1 MSQAELSRKTG
12 APRSDIS
19 KYEAGQAAPQPPRLA
34 VLARVLGVPAAS
46 LLEAPGDGESLAQVR
61 AAAGLTQAG
70 LASRAGI
77 GLKRYELAETGRRP
91 LSETDIARFAAAVGM
106 PAQRVRAAHGR
117 DVARAR
123 VRNAAA
129 ANGAADSGP
138 PEPGTPAGS
147 GIRG

>member
-1 MSQAELSRKTG
+1 MSRAELARQAG

-34 VLARVLGVPAAS
+34 DLARALGVPVAS
-46 LLEAPGDGESLAQVR
+46 LLEAPGDGEGLAQVR
-61 AAAGLTQAG
+61 AAAGLTQSA

-91 LSETDIARFAAAVGM
+91 LSDTDIARLAAATGM

-123 VRNAAA
+123 SAAA
-129 ANGAADSGP
+129 ASEPAAAGGPRNPGA
-138 PEPGTPAGS
+138 PARA